1 MMPADKPWMLFVLPH
16 ARGNTTTPNSYL
28 APPLKHCNQTEMG
41 NLSYK
46 ILGRSLPPW
55 ASRYTKGPRPDNLE
69 TAKTSKR
76 CFDNGGE
83 PPRNDFTVPCFFL
96 N

>member
-1 MMPADKPWMLFVLPH
+1 MMPADEPWMLFTSAPCSRQHSAPH
-16 ARGNTTTPNSYL
+16 L
-28 APPLKHCNQTEMG
+28 CMAPPLKHCNQTEMA

-55 ASRYTKGPRPDNLE
+55 TGRYTKGPRPDNLE

-76 CFDNGGE
+76 CFDNGGID
-83 PPRNDFTVPCFFL
+83 PRGCFHHVSF
-96 N
+96 